1 MILNQ
6 NMVLFFQSSQLLI
19 LIRKRYSKIA
29 IAWPI
34 KTCINVSNTHLRST
48 SSTAE
53 ARLFP
58 ALFSYMMNHIV
69 WSVGMEGFYILFK
82 PEIERKYNL
91 CLFLWYETY
100 LFLQIWR
107 QVQMYSNALKTS
119 NYPFHFSSTQRNL
132 SNHLIKEPCFASN
145 HYLLTNFD
153 TPIEG
158 LGGAVYRRQ
167 FTKFVASKLMSK
179 KTL

>member
-58 ALFSYMMNHIV
+58 ALFSYMINHIV
-69 WSVGMEGFYILFK
+69 WSVGMEGFYILSK
-82 PEIERKYNL
+82 LELKKKYNL
-91 CLFLWYETY
+91 CLRFWWYWDQYWIWSQSGLCFRKKAVFLWIVQS
-100 LFLQIWR
+100 LFRRTI
-107 QVQMYSNALKTS
+107 V
-119 NYPFHFSSTQRNL
+119 SSRSWLFCQSFCSIFN
-132 SNHLIKEPCFASN
+132 
-145 HYLLTNFD
+145 
-153 TPIEG
+153 
-158 LGGAVYRRQ
+158 
-167 FTKFVASKLMSK
+167 SKVIY
-179 KTL
+179 